1 MKKMLSKV
9 LVFSMIMSLLVG
21 VQVNAS
27 GSLTISLTGPA
38 TIDVGST
45 APFDVDVSITGATT
59 LGYYMGD
66 IKIVFDNTKFDVT
79 NGTGATTGGVGTPQ
93 FTRSASMVAAGGN
106 PVTAIDNLGT
116 TTAKIGI
123 VLTPN
128 APVKVDGSLGKL
140 QFTPKAGVSAGIYN
154 FTLLPSSLGTN
165 EAMDENEEM
174 YVVSVSS
181 LAVNVQAPTPTPTVE
196 PTPTPT
202 VEPTPTPTV
211 EPTPTPTVEPTP
223 TPTVEPTPTPTV
235 EPTPTPTVEPTPTPT
250 VEPTPTP
257 TVEPTPTPTV
267 EPTPTP
273 TVEPTPTPTV
283 EPTPT
288 PTVEPTPTP
297 TVEPTPTPTP
307 SGVALSTL
315 AKSDLRA
322 GDKAVSV
329 PVTIS
334 GFTELTG
341 ANFYINYDASKLKN
355 VTFTAV
361 DGFSVV
367 VNPKTVGELSALSIA
382 VAKAT
387 AITTSPFEIGTVTF
401 DVDANATAGAI
412 TFTITNAE
420 YAPNGDSISIP
431 NINFGALTVAANNK
445 PTATVT
451 IVGLPYV
458 NQILTAN
465 YSYLDSDNDLEDKT
479 KVTYLWESSTD
490 GNNFTAIANQTTET
504 LTLTSDLANS
514 YIRVSV
520 TVNDGIVDS
529 DVAIATTNAKISSAS
544 GDVSGTNGVDT
555 YDATLVL
562 RHIVGTPLLTGEALL
577 RADVY
582 QPSAASI
589 VDIHDALEILLLV
602 TD

>member
-181 LAVNVQAPTPTPTVE
+181 LAVNVQA